1 MAKFKRLDLPLTGRN
16 FRRLLLFSWV
26 TMLPVLGV
34 YLLLGGT
41 EHYSWLWMLS
51 MSYGFGF
58 CFATVI
64 YRTTGRPR
72 FLN

>member
-1 MAKFKRLDLPLTGRN
+1 MAKFKRLDLPLTGRS
-16 FRRLLLFSWV
+16 FRRLLLFSFV
-26 TMLPVLGV
+26 TMFPFLGV
-34 YLLLGGT
+34 YALLGGT

-58 CFATVI
+58 GIANAV

>member
-1 MAKFKRLDLPLTGRN
+1 MANSNRLDRPLTGRS
-16 FRRLLLFSWV
+16 FRRLLLFSFV

-34 YLLLGGT
+34 YVLLGGT

-58 CFATVI
+58 GITTAV

>member
-1 MAKFKRLDLPLTGRN
+1 MAKFNRLDLPLTGRS
-16 FRRLLLFSWV
+16 FRRLLLFSLV

-58 CFATVI
+58 GITTTV
-64 YRTTGRPR
+64 YRTTGRPH